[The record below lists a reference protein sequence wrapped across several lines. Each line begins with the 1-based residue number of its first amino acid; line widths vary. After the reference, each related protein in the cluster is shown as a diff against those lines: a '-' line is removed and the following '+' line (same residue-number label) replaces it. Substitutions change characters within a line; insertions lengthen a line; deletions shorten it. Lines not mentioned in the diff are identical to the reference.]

1 MVVGLD
7 IVEVASGNVCDVMVE
22 LVTESEV
29 VESAVAGDVTTVC
42 LEDSVDVA
50 VDVSSVGLDVVVT
63 GTVGMLI
70 VSLAAVVLVGCDD
83 TVVVVT

>member
-7 IVEVASGNVCDVMVE
+7 IVEVASGNVWDVMVE

-63 GTVGMLI
+63 GTVGTL
-70 VSLAAVVLVGCDD
+70 VV
-83 TVVVVT
+83 